1 MSIPIQL
8 IKRDSCFVQEQFNTL
23 RQILFIRDN
32 GQVYYY
38 QYDLS
43 TGKPE
48 NTFPGVCRRKQITRW
63 AERIATGEEIAS
75 LRADISQLRMAEAM
89 KKIENYFLTLEE

>member
-63 AERIATGEEIAS
+63 ADRIATIDEIAS
-75 LRADISQLRMAEAM
+75 LRADMAQLRMTEAM
-89 KKIENYFLTLEE
+89 EKIENYFLTLEE